1 MNFFSGLMSGDAGTE
16 RRRLA
21 GESPDGETRSPGDSR
36 RLNQARALMLP
47 PSRERKSR
55 SKPDFMFPG
64 PTVHSCA
71 RCLKEVPKWLQRSGA
86 SVCEVANS
94 GCRGEMMM

>member
-36 RLNQARALMLP
+36 RLNQARALMQP
-47 PSRERKSR
+47 PSDNAN
-55 SKPDFMFPG
+55 P
-64 PTVHSCA
+64 
-71 RCLKEVPKWLQRSGA
+71 
-86 SVCEVANS
+86 VANLTS
-94 GCRGEMMM
+94 YSVRGAFMRKMPQRGSKMAAAERGKRVRSCEQRLPR